1 MRKQGEKGMGY
12 HLPEQFQEFGEARRA
27 GFLRV
32 KELKESGNHSGC
44 GNKASEKLMSAD
56 QVQLRVRVV

>member
-1 MRKQGEKGMGY
+1 MGY

-27 GFLRV
+27 GFLLV